1 MLLFIILNT
10 FLLSLNKFAIVCE
23 CYYLNWQLL
32 SYHHI
37 SSTFQT
43 QTLHWPTL
51 LCYAIPCSAFS
62 LPCFGLLCCFAL
74 RFSFSGVPY
83 AALLCPTLVYLLSSA
98 LLLCPALAC
107 PTLLYSALPY
117 ASLLFLALICPDLFC
132 SALPY
137 SYSSALLCITLPWFA
152 LPYPTLLCPP
162 LLCSALPYP
171 HRPALLLRALPCSA
185 RLCPA
190 LLCPALFCATPL
202 PCYALLCSASH
213 CFSAKLTLTRHI
225 IPCESLTLID
235 FIIYLLLIVLVYLLI
250 DSVSFIAGVSCVLIA
265 LIYQFKK

>member
-1 MLLFIILNT
+1 MHCYYSLLFLT
-10 FLLSLNKFAIVCE
+10 LLLFLNKFAIVCE

-107 PTLLYSALPY
+107 PTLLYLTLPCYSWLWFVLICSAQLCPTPTPLPCSALPCLGLPCPT
-117 ASLLFLALICPDLFC
+117 LLCFALHC

-137 SYSSALLCITLPWFA
+137 HTPTVLLFFYVLCHALPGSALHGSALSGSVLRYSSALLCSV
-152 LPYPTLLCPP
+152 LL
-162 LLCSALPYP
+162 
-171 HRPALLLRALPCSA
+171 H
-185 RLCPA
+185 
-190 LLCPALFCATPL
+190 
-202 PCYALLCSASH
+202 
-213 CFSAKLTLTRHI
+213 
-225 IPCESLTLID
+225 
-235 FIIYLLLIVLVYLLI
+235 
-250 DSVSFIAGVSCVLIA
+250 IA
-265 LIYQFKK
+265 LVPNSPWRSISFHVSLWHW